1 MKRRAFNY
9 LSIFFCLGV
18 LFIALVTGCDW
29 MAPRVV
35 LEKGQPAPGFE
46 LADMDGNTWRLNDL
60 RGKVVLINFWAT
72 WCPSC
77 ISEMPSLQNLILKK
91 NNPGFVVLTI
101 VFEDDPFRA
110 YSYVKSNNY
119 SFPVLKDPDGSTAEA
134 YGLTGVPETFVVDK
148 KGILRK
154 KVIGP
159 TTFDDQEVLTYLERL
174 EKE

>member
-1 MKRRAFNY
+1 M
-9 LSIFFCLGV
+9 
-18 LFIALVTGCDW
+18 ALVSGCDL
-29 MAPRVV
+29 MAPKIV
-35 LEKGQPAPGFE
+35 LKEGQQAPVFE
-46 LADMDGNTWRLNDL
+46 LNDIDGNTWRLNDL

-77 ISEMPSLQNLILKK
+77 VSEMPSLQRLILKNV

-101 VFEDDPFRA
+101 IFEDDPFRA
-110 YSYVKSNNY
+110 YRFVKSYNY
-119 SFPVLKDPDGSTAEA
+119 SFPVLKDPDGSVADA

-159 TTFDDQEVLTYLERL
+159 TTFDDPKVLAYLERL